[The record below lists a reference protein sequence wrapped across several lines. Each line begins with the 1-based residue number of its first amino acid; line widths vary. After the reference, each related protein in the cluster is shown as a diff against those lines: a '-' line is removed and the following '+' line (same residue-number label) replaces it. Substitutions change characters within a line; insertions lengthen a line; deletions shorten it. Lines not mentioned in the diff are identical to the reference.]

1 MKETF
6 IAFVKIAAVISAGL
20 LIAFGLGTLIAAL
33 EMQEAQASSE
43 ATSTA
48 PVAAKVDT
56 TWACIQQLRANFLF
70 EYQTYCANQYPE
82 GSSERHDCYNTT
94 YDEATAEAF
103 AVAPNTPAA
112 IMKDYELTESTACEK
127 VSRGK

>member
-1 MKETF
+1 MR
-6 IAFVKIAAVISAGL
+6 
-20 LIAFGLGTLIAAL
+20 LIASLIVTFLVVFTLVGWIVIL
-33 EMQEAQASSE
+33 FPGGEPMPQISPV

-48 PVAAKVDT
+48 PVAVQIDT

-94 YDEATAEAF
+94 YDAATAEAF
-103 AVAPNTPAA
+103 TVAPNTPAA
-112 IMKDYELTESTACEK
+112 IMKDYELTESAACEK